1 MHQYPR
7 KRAIRAGDPDV
18 RHHPGVIWVDEDAG
32 GPGENRNQK
41 IKCRT
46 KIKES
51 NILDRFKKNKTFVKR
66 SVKRKEQINKAKY
79 IQKIK
84 DIQNTF

>member
-1 MHQYPR
+1 MN
-7 KRAIRAGDPDV
+7 KRQKQHKSIVSGNANAV
-18 RHHPGVIWVDEDAG
+18 TVVDNDLSYAL
-32 GPGENRNQK
+32 RIFK
-41 IKCRT
+41 R